1 MIADELVQKE
11 SFQEATGKAT
21 SELAG
26 KPSAPSAMRLTGLVL
41 A

>member
-1 MIADELVQKE
+1 MIADELLEKE

-26 KPSAPSAMRLTGLVL
+26 KPSATRLTGLVL